1 MQGCS
6 KGYNALFVLAL
17 TFFGKFFIFQRAF
30 PRKLSHFPRK
40 LSHFPV
46 FDNDLEN
53 ELENV
58 F

>member
-30 PRKLSHFPRK
+30 PRKLSHFP
-40 LSHFPV
+40 V